1 MASQYANFVRES
13 MKFRNPLLRHSAF
26 FPASLIPGHPLQ
38 VAFLTN
44 VELAIAGCKQAA
56 MIAVILASAIPTTI
70 GGVAA
75 TSALLHADMQLTLSI
90 LGASCVLAIILYP
103 FALRGASLARFQE
116 NSQSAFRQQVRRL
129 QDESS
134 VAATAETVTS
144 SDMARGYFARRRV
157 ANEFALVTS
166 TMTTVLLGLV
176 LYYLASNA
184 LAGRAEWAI
193 VVVYIGALRIVLD
206 SIAALMRAF
215 AHVSSCYP
223 QLVRYYLF
231 ANGSLDLARNE
242 LGTLQ
247 CGEKL
252 ALGTLPDGQSIVV
265 PAGTRLA
272 LLTTQSAREVR
283 YALLQASCTSKGM
296 PLGST
301 VIGPATG
308 TRHEVSIAIFQTG
321 STAASCEET
330 QWLDSLLTNR
340 VGVFLHH
347 SPSMVGAFGERYLL
361 TLKAGKFRSFQ
372 GLGTEASDAELA
384 RFKQHASS
392 ARRNEQVDDF
402 EYAD

>member
-1 MASQYANFVRES
+1 
-13 MKFRNPLLRHSAF
+13 
-26 FPASLIPGHPLQ
+26 
-38 VAFLTN
+38 
-44 VELAIAGCKQAA
+44 

-129 QDESS
+129 QDELS

-157 ANEFALVTS
+157 ANEFAFVTS

-392 ARRNEQVDDF
+392 ARRNEQDDDF

>member
-1 MASQYANFVRES
+1 
-13 MKFRNPLLRHSAF
+13 
-26 FPASLIPGHPLQ
+26 
-38 VAFLTN
+38 
-44 VELAIAGCKQAA
+44 

-70 GGVAA
+70 GGMAA

-129 QDESS
+129 QDELS

-157 ANEFALVTS
+157 ANEFAFVTS

-193 VVVYIGALRIVLD
+193 VVVYIGALRIVSD

-265 PAGTRLA
+265 PTGTRLA

-283 YALLQASCTSKGM
+283 YALLQASCTSGR
-296 PLGST
+296 
-301 VIGPATG
+301 I
-308 TRHEVSIAIFQTG
+308 IADIRKNRG
-321 STAASCEET
+321 DKLHAA
-330 QWLDSLLTNR
+330 N
-340 VGVFLHH
+340 
-347 SPSMVGAFGERYLL
+347 
-361 TLKAGKFRSFQ
+361 
-372 GLGTEASDAELA
+372 
-384 RFKQHASS
+384 
-392 ARRNEQVDDF
+392 
-402 EYAD
+402 